1 MPKSAVYEQVHT
13 PLISEDPRE
22 YSDMEIS
29 FCVNCPQ
36 AARITACR
44 VSHCGPP
51 GSSIRGVLQAR
62 ILGWVAVSF
71 SRASSWS
78 RDQAQVSCTAVD
90 SLPAEPLE

>member
-36 AARITACR
+36 AAI
-44 VSHCGPP
+44 P
-51 GSSIRGVLQAR
+51 
-62 ILGWVAVSF
+62 
-71 SRASSWS
+71 
-78 RDQAQVSCTAVD
+78 VD
-90 SLPAEPLE
+90 SRLEDHSVWS